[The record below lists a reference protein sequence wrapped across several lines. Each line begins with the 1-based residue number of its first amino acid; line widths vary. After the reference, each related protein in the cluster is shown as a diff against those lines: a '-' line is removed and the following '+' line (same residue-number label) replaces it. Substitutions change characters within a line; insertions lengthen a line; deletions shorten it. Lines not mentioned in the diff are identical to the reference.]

1 MGYVDDYKKRH
12 GKCEFCKFHNVTG
25 SYMCAECYGGSFK
38 DTLDLVTFIR
48 RRVSED
54 ATEKF
59 NESERGKQLLADID
73 HYENLYDQHKREYN
87 KARDSFIDEELKRV
101 DDIINSI

>member
-1 MGYVDDYKKRH
+1 MGYVDDYKSRH

-25 SYMCAECYGGSFK
+25 SYICAECYGYSFK
-38 DTLDLVTFIR
+38 DKLDLVTFIR
-48 RRVSED
+48 KNVSDD

-59 NESERGKQLLADID
+59 NASERGKQLLADIE
-73 HYENLYDQHKREYN
+73 HYEQLYDQCKDEYDTAC
-87 KARDSFIDEELKRV
+87 KSFIDEELKRV

>member
-1 MGYVDDYKKRH
+1 MGYVDEYKKRH

-73 HYENLYDQHKREYN
+73 HYENLYDQRKREYN
-87 KARDSFIDEELKRV
+87 KARDSFIDEELKRIDNV
-101 DDIINSI
+101 INSI

>member
-59 NESERGKQLLADID
+59 NASDRGKQLLADID
-73 HYENLYDQHKREYN
+73 HYENLYDQCRHEYN
-87 KARDSFIDEELKRV
+87 KARDSFIDDELKRV